1 MSTTFYQSISTED
14 LIHNN
19 DNTLI
24 NWLEKRANEYE
35 LEYLLAHAEDGI
47 IWGKFDNNKLKIAN
61 NIFPAYCPKL
71 RLLTLQQCRI
81 FGKSGEILLWKTEQK
96 WNARLTQD
104 DPNQDFPEEA
114 QILWGT
120 KIELEGED
128 FTLLADGS
136 QGLKH
141 AVPLKDLSSYFSTD
155 EMYRPIRL
163 IVKHY
168 IDYDNKTGIARISL
182 SRLVSLKPEPKQGD
196 K

>member
-1 MSTTFYQSISTED
+1 MSTELYQSICTKEFID
-14 LIHNN
+14 ND
-19 DNTLI
+19 DNTLL
-24 NWLEKRANEYE
+24 NWIEKYGEKYKF
-35 LEYLLAHAEDGI
+35 EYLLAHAEDGI
-47 IWGKFDNNKLKIAN
+47 IWGKFDNSKLKIAN
-61 NIFPAYCPKL
+61 NTFPAYCPKL

-81 FGKSGEILLWKTEQK
+81 FGKSVEILLWKTKQK